1 MAEKRKTKRALNEMM
16 NKGLEKKRWLILE
29 SIVEDTISHRSIQ
42 VFIKEFEF
50 GHGFTQMNTD

>member
-1 MAEKRKTKRALNEMM
+1 LALFKALSEMI
-16 NKGLEKKRWLILE
+16 NRGFV
-29 SIVEDTISHRSIQ
+29 VEDTIFHRSIQ